1 MITKVSHV
9 GVAVKNLEETLKFFK
24 QAFDLKPSKE
34 VQTPTLKAAFVHI
47 GNGEIELLEPTDP
60 RLPMAKFITDKGEGV
75 HHVAIEVENMGEA
88 LEQMRKKKVHL
99 IDEKPRIGVH
109 GVKVAF
115 LDPESTKG
123 ILIELCEKE
132 KKIAQT

>member
-24 QAFDLKPSKE
+24 QTFDLEPSRE

-60 RLPMAKFITDKGEGV
+60 RLPMAKFIIEKGEGV
-75 HHVAIEVENMGEA
+75 HHVSIEVEDIEEA
-88 LEQMRKKKVHL
+88 LEQMRRKKGAL
-99 IDEKPRIGVH
+99 N
-109 GVKVAF
+109 
-115 LDPESTKG
+115 
-123 ILIELCEKE
+123 
-132 KKIAQT
+132 